1 MDLRSLIA
9 KMDAIEKLTE
19 ASDTLDASSK
29 IASKIRKAVTGLGT
43 DEEAV
48 YDAIADVKDK
58 YQWAEIK
65 KIYPE
70 IEDDI
75 LDDFS
80 DLLAPELTHVKKLL
94 ARIGVTLKQDIVD
107 NRAEM
112 AKIKQL
118 ESLVDKYLSL
128 KPTTTKESLS
138 LSLYESFGYTTITEA
153 AAAASIPGLVDT
165 GANLSAWSKI
175 KLAGGKV
182 LGIGA
187 VAVTA
192 WEGWQQIKA
201 LPATLTEEQRKVE
214 ITKIISKLVAE
225 IGTFWVG
232 AVIGGAMAGAISG
245 PGAIIGFIGGGLAA
259 NYLLGDDVNL
269 IVDKIVDK
277 LYGTAPRAAQQN
289 QPATAQQNQPAT
301 AQQNQ
306 SSQLPAG
313 ADKDVAELQNL
324 LKDEGA
330 TNLAVTGILDKDTVI
345 AIQND
350 LIKLGAKNVDG
361 TPLQADGK
369 IGKNTAAALVQYYKV
384 EV

>member
-187 VAVTA
+187 IVYEI
-192 WEGWQQIKA
+192 WEGWQEIQRI
-201 LPATLTEEQRKVE
+201 PSTYTEQQRKVE
-214 ITKIISKLVAE
+214 ITKIVSRLIASF
-225 IGTFWVG
+225 GTFWVG
-232 AVIGGAMAGAISG
+232 AVIGGALAGAITG
-245 PGAIIGFIGGGLAA
+245 PGAIFGFIGGGIASQ
-259 NYLLGDDVNL
+259 YLLGDDVNV

-289 QPATAQQNQPAT
+289 QPATAQQNQP
-301 AQQNQ
+301 
-306 SSQLPAG
+306 SQLPAG
-313 ADKDVAELQNL
+313 ADKDVAELQKL

-330 TNLAVTGILDKDTVI
+330 TNLAVTGMLDKDTVI

-350 LIKLGAKNVDG
+350 
-361 TPLQADGK
+361 
-369 IGKNTAAALVQYYKV
+369 
-384 EV
+384 

>member
-1 MDLRSLIA
+1 MDLRSL
-9 KMDAIEKLTE
+9 DTLE
-19 ASDTLDASSK
+19 ASSA

-128 KPTTTKESLS
+128 KPKTTKESLS

-153 AAAASIPGLVDT
+153 AAAATIPGLVDT

-175 KLAGGKV
+175 KLAGGKL
-182 LGIGA
+182 LGVGA
-187 VAVTA
+187 IAVTV
-192 WEGWQQIKA
+192 WEGWKQIQA
-201 LPATLTEEQRKVE
+201 LPSTLTEQQRKAE

-225 IGTFWVG
+225 VGTFWVG
-232 AVIGGAMAGAISG
+232 AIIGGALAGAISG
-245 PGAIIGFIGGGLAA
+245 PGAIVGFIGGGFAA
-259 NYLLGDDVNL
+259 SYMLGDDVNL

-277 LYGTAPRAAQQN
+277 LYGTAPRAAQSN
-289 QPATAQQNQPAT
+289 QPATAQQNQPSQPAT
-301 AQQNQ
+301 AQPG
-306 SSQLPAG
+306 QLPAD
-313 ADKDVAELQNL
+313 ADTGVAELQKM

-330 TNLAVTGILDKDTVI
+330 TNVVVNGILDKNTVI
-345 AIQND
+345 AIQDD
-350 LIKLGAKNVDG
+350 LIKLGATNTDG

>member
-9 KMDAIEKLTE
+9 KMDAIESLTE
-19 ASDTLDASSK
+19 ASTTLEASSA
-29 IASKIRKAVTGLGT
+29 IANKIRKAVTGLGT

-118 ESLVDKYLSL
+118 ESLVDKYLAL
-128 KPTTTKESLS
+128 KPKPTSAKESLS

-153 AAAASIPGLVDT
+153 AAAAAVPGLVDA
-165 GANLSAWSKI
+165 GANLSAWSKV
-175 KLAGGKV
+175 KLAGGKL

-187 VAVTA
+187 IAYTI
-192 WEGWQQIKA
+192 WEGWQQINA
-201 LPATLTEEQRKVE
+201 LPATLTPEQRKVE
-214 ITKIISKLVAE
+214 ITKIISKLIAE
-225 IGTFWVG
+225 FGTFWVG
-232 AVIGGAMAGAISG
+232 AIIGGALAGAISG
-245 PGAIIGFIGGGLAA
+245 PGAIIGFIGGGLASS
-259 NYLLGDDVNL
+259 YLLGDDVNL

-277 LYGTAPRAAQQN
+277 LYGQTPQ
-289 QPATAQQNQPAT
+289 TAQQPG
-301 AQQNQ
+301 
-306 SSQLPAG
+306 QLPAG
-313 ADKDVAELQNL
+313 TDQGVAELQKI
-324 LKDEGA
+324 LKGEGA
-330 TNLAVTGILDKDTVI
+330 TNLAVTGVLDSNTII

-350 LIKLGAKNVDG
+350 LIKLGATNVDG
-361 TPLQADGK
+361 TPLQPDGK

>member
-1 MDLRSLIA
+1 MDLKALIA
-9 KMDAIEKLTE
+9 KMDAIEQLQE
-19 ASDTLDASSK
+19 ASDTLEASSK
-29 IASKIRKAVTGLGT
+29 IANRIRKAVIGAGT

-48 YDAIADVKDK
+48 YDAITDVKDK

-80 DLLAPELTHVKKLL
+80 DLLAPELSHVKKLL

-128 KPTTTKESLS
+128 KAKQQPVTKESLS

-153 AAAASIPGLVDT
+153 AAAGTVPGLVDS
-165 GANLSAWSKI
+165 GANLSAWSKV
-175 KLAGGKV
+175 KLAGGKL

-187 VAVTA
+187 IAYSV
-192 WEGWQQIKA
+192 WDGWQQIKA
-201 LPATLTEEQRKVE
+201 LPSTLTDQQRRAE
-214 ITKIISKLVAE
+214 ITKIISKLIAE
-225 IGTFWVG
+225 FGTFWVG
-232 AVIGGAMAGAISG
+232 AIIGGALAGAVSG

-277 LYGTAPRAAQQN
+277 LYGTNPQQAQQG
-289 QPATAQQNQPAT
+289 
-301 AQQNQ
+301 
-306 SSQLPAG
+306 QLPAG
-313 ADKDVAELQNL
+313 ADQGVAELQKM
-324 LKDEGA
+324 LKAEGA
-330 TNLAVTGILDKDTVI
+330 TNLAVNGMLDKNTII

-350 LIKLGAKNVDG
+350 LIKLGAKNIDG
-361 TPLQADGK
+361 TPLQADGQ

>member
-9 KMDAIEKLTE
+9 KMDAIESLTE
-19 ASDTLDASSK
+19 ASDTLEASSA

-94 ARIGVTLKQDIVD
+94 ARLGVTLKQDIVD

-118 ESLVDKYLSL
+118 ESLVDKYLAL
-128 KPTTTKESLS
+128 KPKPTTAKESLS

-153 AAAASIPGLVDT
+153 AATANIPGLVDT

-175 KLAGGKV
+175 KLAGSKV

-187 VAVTA
+187 IAYTV
-192 WEGWQQIKA
+192 WEGWQQIQK
-201 LPATLTEEQRKVE
+201 LSPTLTEQQRKAE
-214 ITKIISKLVAE
+214 ITKIISKLIAE
-225 IGTFWVG
+225 VGTFWVG
-232 AVIGGAMAGAISG
+232 AIIGGALAGALTG
-245 PGAIIGFIGGGLAA
+245 PGAIVGFIGGGFAA
-259 NYLLGDDVNL
+259 SYLLGDDVNL

-277 LYGTAPRAAQQN
+277 LYGTTPTQN
-289 QPATAQQNQPAT
+289 QQTQQSQP
-301 AQQNQ
+301 
-306 SSQLPAG
+306 QLAANSDQG
-313 ADKDVAELQNL
+313 IAELQKML
-324 LKDEGA
+324 QGEGA
-330 TNLAVTGILDKDTVI
+330 TNIAVNGVLDSNTIV

-350 LIKLGAKNVDG
+350 LIKLGATNVDG
-361 TPLQADGK
+361 TPLQPDGK

>member
-9 KMDAIEKLTE
+9 KMDAIESLTE
-19 ASDTLDASSK
+19 ASDTLESSSK
-29 IASKIRKAVTGLGT
+29 IANQIRKAVIGAGT

-94 ARIGVTLKQDIVD
+94 ARIGVTLKQDISD

-128 KPTTTKESLS
+128 KPKPTTTKESLS

-153 AAAASIPGLVDT
+153 AASATIPGLVDT

-175 KLAGGKV
+175 KLAGGKL

-187 VAVTA
+187 IAVSV
-192 WEGWQQIKA
+192 WDGWQQIQA
-201 LPATLTEEQRKVE
+201 LPSTLTEQQRKVE
-214 ITKIISKLVAE
+214 ITKIISKLIAE
-225 IGTFWVG
+225 FGTFWVG
-232 AVIGGAMAGAISG
+232 AIIGGALAGAVSG
-245 PGAIIGFIGGGLAA
+245 PGAIVGFIGGGLAA
-259 NYLLGDDVNL
+259 NYLLGNDVNL

-277 LYGTAPRAAQQN
+277 LYGSSASASRPT
-289 QPATAQQNQPAT
+289 QPATAQQNQP
-301 AQQNQ
+301 
-306 SSQLPAG
+306 SQLAPG
-313 ADKDVAELQNL
+313 ADQGVAELQKM

-330 TNLAVTGILDKDTVI
+330 TNLAINGVLDTNTVK

-350 LIKLGAKNVDG
+350 LIKLGATNIDG
-361 TPLQADGK
+361 TPLQADGT

-384 EV
+384 EA

>member
-9 KMDAIEKLTE
+9 KMDAIESLTE
-19 ASDTLDASSK
+19 ASDTLEASSA
-29 IASKIRKAVTGLGT
+29 IANKIRKAVTGLGT

-48 YDAIADVKDK
+48 YDAITDVKDK

-70 IEDDI
+70 VEDDI

-118 ESLVDKYLSL
+118 ETLVDKYLTL
-128 KPTTTKESLS
+128 KPKPTTPKESLA

-153 AAAASIPGLVDT
+153 AAAAAIPGLVDT

-175 KLAGGKV
+175 KTMGGKV
-182 LGIGA
+182 LTVGA
-187 VAVTA
+187 IAYA
-192 WEGWQQIKA
+192 IWDGWQQIKQI
-201 LPATLTEEQRKVE
+201 PSTDTPEQRKIK
-214 ITKIISKLVAE
+214 ITKIVSKLIAE
-225 IGTFWVG
+225 NGTFLV
-232 AVIGGAMAGAISG
+232 
-245 PGAIIGFIGGGLAA
+245 GAIIGGALGGVIPGPGHILGFLAGGVA
-259 NYLLGDDVNL
+259 SMHYLGDDVNL

-277 LYGTAPRAAQQN
+277 LYGQ
-289 QPATAQQNQPAT
+289 TAQQQVQQPG
-301 AQQNQ
+301 
-306 SSQLPAG
+306 QLPAG
-313 ADKDVAELQNL
+313 ADSGVAELQQM
-324 LKDEGA
+324 LKGEGA
-330 TNLAVTGILDKDTVI
+330 TNLAVTGVLDKDTVI